1 MISHQKWVCVFKK
14 LYLHVFPQPLSRLC
28 TTNVTPMGFCP
39 PPGRLPGNQRWL
51 TFASRVSGLWHIMT
65 YFITWKFTYVY
76 IFSCILLTKICIFF
90 HVLCFY
96 FINLLVYSSHSM
108 LLITTCSAE
117 PDRGNKLQQ
126 ASLPPYLQ
134 DQFTLLACD
143 WQLRKKYQTHC
154 QSSWMELHC
163 SNIILWNS
171 H

>member
-1 MISHQKWVCVFKK
+1 MS
-14 LYLHVFPQPLSRLC
+14 PLW
-28 TTNVTPMGFCP
+28 GFCP

-65 YFITWKFTYVY
+65 YFITWKYTYAY
-76 IFSCILLTKICIFF
+76 IFSCILLTKIFIFF

-96 FINLLVYSSHSM
+96 FIDLLVYSSHSM

-143 WQLRKKYQTHC
+143 WQLTKNTKLIARAHEWNCIAQILYSEIHI
-154 QSSWMELHC
+154 
-163 SNIILWNS
+163 NIIFL
-171 H
+171 